1 MDADNCSVSVLTTEV
16 EMDADNCSVSVLTTE
31 VEMDADNYAVY
42 QYWQQRWRWM
52 QITMQCIGT
61 GNRGGDGCR

>member
-1 MDADNCSVSVLTTEV
+1 MQITMLCIS
-16 EMDADNCSVSVLTTE
+16 E

-52 QITMQCIGT
+52 QITMLCIST